1 MSVSAYL
8 CMDNDKYSI
17 SFIIFAPE
25 FKTQIVWIVHLLVE
39 KMNLL
44 SWMRP

>member
-8 CMDNDKYSI
+8 CIDNDKYSI
-17 SFIIFAPE
+17 NFIIFAPE
-25 FKTQIVWIVHLLVE
+25 LKTQSVWIVHLLVE